1 MAVVPLLVFSRKS
14 FKISRDVIRGMASV
28 AKKQSRYRSRRRL
41 AALSFLSNISL
52 DGSHRD
58 TKFAPFQ
65 NKNEKLDDTKASTD
79 ENSDKNLGTGFS
91 RGATHA
97 GKSGTGIGKNKHS
110 EKGKSGKWL
119 DTGSSSEKSSDT
131 MSSSPQIRW
140 RSSTFSSEREKS
152 VKQKLIQLLP
162 DSLQPVKE
170 NVGERAEK
178 NRYRRSSSMSADSN
192 DSLTKETHFLS
203 PDKKKLTKNGRK
215 YLNDEGRPRHHSGS
229 RSVSSQEG
237 LQTLGLIPTKLEDG
251 QDISYCEFLEP
262 SRRKII
268 IKRVLSE
275 SGVLSDNPPLS
286 HGHEYVRSHSHD
298 PSMQSTNTFSIPV
311 LERVPEEGEDSYDP
325 NILDDPDLQ
334 FDSTK
339 KTIQSQM
346 SSVISS
352 LKPSYVKKELN
363 EKFRDRFPNIQL
375 TLTKL
380 RSLKKELLNIAY
392 TKCGVDLWTIAQ
404 AYVFFE
410 KIILKHL
417 VNKTN
422 RKLSAA
428 ACMFLSA
435 KMNDVKGPEIEKLLE
450 TLEDDFRLHRKEMMS
465 FEFAVLV
472 ALEFSLL
479 TPDNEIYP
487 HYQRLLEKL

>member
-1 MAVVPLLVFSRKS
+1 
-14 FKISRDVIRGMASV
+14 MASV

-97 GKSGTGIGKNKHS
+97 GRSGTGKNKHS

-178 NRYRRSSSMSADSN
+178 ENRYRRSSSMSADSN

-237 LQTLGLIPTKLEDG
+237 LQTLGLVPTKLEDG

-275 SGVLSDNPPLS
+275 SGVLSDNHPLS
-286 HGHEYVRSHSHD
+286 H
-298 PSMQSTNTFSIPV
+298 
-311 LERVPEEGEDSYDP
+311 VPEEGEDSYDP

>member
-1 MAVVPLLVFSRKS
+1 
-14 FKISRDVIRGMASV
+14 MASV

-178 NRYRRSSSMSADSN
+178 ENRYRRSSSMSADSN

-286 HGHEYVRSHSHD
+286 H
-298 PSMQSTNTFSIPV
+298 
-311 LERVPEEGEDSYDP
+311 VPEEGEDSYDP